1 MRRRTRWGLLLIV
14 ALTIVGTCAM
24 DGPNLFAA
32 VKNSDRAMAWEF
44 TIPIRYINGTSIEA
58 EGGTSVSF
66 DDDVSWGFGFGYNF
80 NEKFNLGFEISWS
93 DFNYDVEFASA
104 DVPGLTAKGTGSMDA
119 SNSSFNFTYN
129 IIPKTITPYVS
140 ASVGWTWVDS
150 NIPNGSPDVGCWW
163 DPWYGQICTS
173 YQDTFEDDA
182 FSYGLGA
189 GIRFEATDTFF
200 LRFGVNNVWQD
211 FGGNYNNDAEIF
223 SVRMDIA
230 WKF

>member
-1 MRRRTRWGLLLIV
+1 MFALMTVGLLASDNSGV
-14 ALTIVGTCAM
+14 
-24 DGPNLFAA
+24 FAA
-32 VKNSDRAMAWEF
+32 VKNSNRTDTWEF
-44 TIPIRYINGTSIEA
+44 TIPVRYINGGSA
-58 EGGTSVSF
+58 DFEGGTSISF

-80 NEKFNLGFEISWS
+80 NEKFNLDFEISWS

-104 DVPGLTAKGTGSMDA
+104 DTPALPSVKATGSMDA

-129 IIPKTITPYVS
+129 IMAKTITPYVS
-140 ASVGWTWVDS
+140 AGIGWTWVDT
-150 NIPNGSPDVGCWW
+150 NIPSGSPDIGCWW

-189 GIRFEATDTFF
+189 GVRVEVTDTFF
-200 LRFGVNNVWQD
+200 LRLGVNNVWQD
-211 FGGNYNNDAEIF
+211 FGGSDYDKTPEVF